1 MYREFPT
8 GVCENSLAIQADI
21 DERAVPFDLMPVVKI
36 AGGTAQLIGPIPKE
50 NAKLKIQVIITK
62 A

>member
-1 MYREFPT
+1 M
-8 GVCENSLAIQADI
+8 NSLAIQADI
-21 DERAVPFDLMPVVKI
+21 DESAVPFDLIPVVKI
-36 AGGTAQLIGPIPKE
+36 AGGTAQLIGPIPRE